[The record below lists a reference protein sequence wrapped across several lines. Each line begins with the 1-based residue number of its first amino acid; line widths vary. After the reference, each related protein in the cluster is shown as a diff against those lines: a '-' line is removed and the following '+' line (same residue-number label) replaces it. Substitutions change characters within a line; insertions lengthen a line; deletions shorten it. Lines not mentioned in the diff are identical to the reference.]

1 MIKDHFRTAFTI
13 SVLQTTTWFCN
24 KYVLTELGFKYPM
37 VFQGWQTLV
46 GFIVLRMWTS
56 SYLPL
61 NLRLKKSITPLDKPG
76 FVSLFPFFL
85 FFTASLITGSKALSV
100 ISITEFAVGCTF
112 VPAGIF
118 LISERKNFC
127 VQQVASV
134 IVTTTSLIFGVY
146 GFFFRTT
153 EDGFYSPY
161 FWLLIHIVCLLAA
174 SLHSRICDAR
184 YMAIDRLYY
193 GYVFSFI
200 VLAPASIYLEEA
212 FEALN
217 FQHRRQMGFLLG
229 SLVSGV
235 SGAGLNAYI
244 CNFCKSPPSGIIAH
258 VGTMVCVVG
267 SWIVFSQAQL
277 PNWAWILV
285 AVNLVSHLLVP
296 TYYGSEDEDEAS
308 HSGDDELDKEVLL
321 A

>member
-146 GFFFRTT
+146 
-153 EDGFYSPY
+153 
-161 FWLLIHIVCLLAA
+161 VCLLAA
-174 SLHSRICDAR
+174 SLHSRI
-184 YMAIDRLYY
+184 L
-193 GYVFSFI
+193 
-200 VLAPASIYLEEA
+200 LAPASIYLEEA

-217 FQHRRQMGFLLG
+217 FQHRRQMSFLLG